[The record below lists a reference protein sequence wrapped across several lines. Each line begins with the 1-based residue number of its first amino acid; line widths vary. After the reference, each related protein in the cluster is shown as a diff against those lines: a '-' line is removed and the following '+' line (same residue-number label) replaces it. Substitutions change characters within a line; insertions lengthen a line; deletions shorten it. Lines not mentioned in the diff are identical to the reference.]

1 MMELR
6 MATTHPFAGNFR
18 ITPYSTAHAAN
29 QTRRNSP
36 MVPQGLAFSRAASTA
51 TYICAQYQKPT
62 NTVTTALQR
71 NHHSAGRVRF
81 LKTLGLAAAST
92 FFMNGT
98 LIRLKK

>member
-1 MMELR
+1 MMQLR
-6 MATTHPFAGNFR
+6 TATTHPFAGNFR
-18 ITPYSTAHAAN
+18 ITAYSTPQATN
-29 QTRRNSP
+29 QTSRNSP
-36 MVPQGLAFSRAASTA
+36 MVPHGLAFSRAASTA

-62 NTVTTALQR
+62 NTVTTALHR
-71 NHHSAGRVRF
+71 NHHNAGNVRF